1 MSRRIRNGIFFSKGF
16 KRADFFY
23 VWLFKTNV
31 NVKIL
36 INDFYINFL
45 WSSLLFEG
53 VSGEYYDFIILLLQN
68 GGCGIIFNLIFLVN
82 NSVTY
87 ERVKT
92 GS

>member
-1 MSRRIRNGIFFSKGF
+1 MIF
-16 KRADFFY
+16 
-23 VWLFKTNV
+23 
-31 NVKIL
+31 IL
-36 INDFYINFL
+36 ISCGRL
-45 WSSLLFEG
+45 EG